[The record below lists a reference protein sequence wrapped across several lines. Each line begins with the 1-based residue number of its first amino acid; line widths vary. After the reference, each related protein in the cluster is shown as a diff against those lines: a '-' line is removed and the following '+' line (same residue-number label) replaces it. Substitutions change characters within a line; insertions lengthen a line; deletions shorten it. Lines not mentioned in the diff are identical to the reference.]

1 MAQRAVVAQRTAQLA
16 VARPGG
22 DPGALTHGG
31 GGAPLRLPTADRL
44 RVHLAGDVVPL
55 PVCGGWGDNVLQLY
69 YLNRLCWYRGV
80 TVPMRWLGYLEV
92 NLICPCKSPHR
103 AVDQCPHHKVRI

>member
-1 MAQRAVVAQRTAQLA
+1 MGIFRCSVNCLYLVSDRLMTQRAVVAECPAQLA

-31 GGAPLRLPTADRL
+31 GGAPLRLPPTDRL

-55 PVCGGWGDNVLQLY
+55 PVCRGWE
-69 YLNRLCWYRGV
+69 R
-80 TVPMRWLGYLEV
+80 
-92 NLICPCKSPHR
+92 
-103 AVDQCPHHKVRI
+103 

>member
-1 MAQRAVVAQRTAQLA
+1 VAQRTAQLA

-31 GGAPLRLPTADRL
+31 GGAPLRLPPADCL

-55 PVCGGWGDNVLQLY
+55 PVCSGGRDSVLQL
-69 YLNRLCWYRGV
+69 NIFKTSSIG
-80 TVPMRWLGYLEV
+80 TEV
-92 NLICPCKSPHR
+92 
-103 AVDQCPHHKVRI
+103 